1 MLKDISLAITNSSF
15 KSFLLIGCFI
25 YWISN
30 LEFRIPDIESR
41 ISNLESRMLLLGFRI
56 HAIGSIYRTNI
67 IHMTTFMSQRINI
80 IYIKLGLA
88 WLCAKVDVLL
98 VLASRMR
105 ERERE
110 MEGVGLCIILLLSAI
125 QCLQD
130 ILTIFLLQS
139 NAVKS
144 ISDRYEESVI
154 CDKK

>member
-1 MLKDISLAITNSSF
+1 LVVLDIE
-15 KSFLLIGCFI
+15 

-41 ISNLESRMLLLGFRI
+41 ISNLESRMILLGFRI

-110 MEGVGLCIILLLSAI
+110 REMEGVGLSIILLLSAI

>member
-1 MLKDISLAITNSSF
+1 
-15 KSFLLIGCFI
+15 
-25 YWISN
+25 
-30 LEFRIPDIESR
+30 
-41 ISNLESRMLLLGFRI
+41 
-56 HAIGSIYRTNI
+56 
-67 IHMTTFMSQRINI
+67 MTTFMSQRINI

-110 MEGVGLCIILLLSAI
+110 REREMEGVGLSIILLLSAI

>member
-1 MLKDISLAITNSSF
+1 MI
-15 KSFLLIGCFI
+15 
-25 YWISN
+25 
-30 LEFRIPDIESR
+30 
-41 ISNLESRMLLLGFRI
+41 LLGFRI

-110 MEGVGLCIILLLSAI
+110 RDGGSWPKYHITA
-125 QCLQD
+125 QCNSMFAGYIDNLF
-130 ILTIFLLQS
+130 I
-139 NAVKS
+139 S
-144 ISDRYEESVI
+144 I
-154 CDKK
+154 

>member
-1 MLKDISLAITNSSF
+1 MIV
-15 KSFLLIGCFI
+15 
-25 YWISN
+25 
-30 LEFRIPDIESR
+30 
-41 ISNLESRMLLLGFRI
+41 LGFRI

-67 IHMTTFMSQRINI
+67 IHTTTFMSQRINI

-110 MEGVGLCIILLLSAI
+110 REMEGVGLSIILLLSAI